1 MQKRN
6 FARSYKQSIMS
17 GTLNKVM
24 LIGHLGDEVK
34 MHYFEGGG
42 CIGRF
47 PLATNETYTSK
58 QTNERVTNT
67 EWHNIVVRNK
77 AAEIFEKYVSK
88 GDKVYIE
95 GRIKTRKWQ
104 DDSGNDRYSTEIQ
117 CTDFTFLT
125 TKNENSDSAS
135 NKEVNQSTNNHSQP
149 KQEPITPKPEVDM
162 PDDDLPF

>member
-1 MQKRN
+1 
-6 FARSYKQSIMS
+6 MS

-47 PLATNETYTSK
+47 PLATNETYTNK

-117 CTDFTFLT
+117 CTEFTFLT
-125 TKNENSDSAS
+125 TKNDGVSQ
-135 NKEVNQSTNNHSQP
+135 NQLSQTNNNKSQV
-149 KQEPITPKPEVDM
+149 KENPITPKPEVNL

>member
-1 MQKRN
+1 
-6 FARSYKQSIMS
+6 MS

-24 LIGHLGDEVK
+24 LIGHTGDVVK
-34 MHYFEGGG
+34 MNYFEGGG

-47 PLATNETYTSK
+47 PLATNETYTNRTTGEKVS
-58 QTNERVTNT
+58 NT

-77 AAEIFEKYVSK
+77 GAEICEKYLKK

-104 DDSGNDRYSTEIQ
+104 DDQGNDRYSTEIQ

-125 TKNENSDSAS
+125 PKAES
-135 NKEVNQSTNNHSQP
+135 NVSQDQVDTTGQIPQQEKPQSQEQQP
-149 KQEPITPKPEVDM
+149 VVEEE
-162 PDDDLPF
+162 DDLPF

>member
-1 MQKRN
+1 
-6 FARSYKQSIMS
+6 MS

-47 PLATNETYTSK
+47 PLATTETYVSK
-58 QTNERVTNT
+58 QTNERVSNT

-77 AAEIFEKYVSK
+77 AAEICEKYLSK

-104 DDSGNDRYSTEIQ
+104 DDKGIDRFSTEIQ
-117 CTDFTFLT
+117 CKDFTFLS
-125 TKNENSDSAS
+125 TKRESAS
-135 NKEVNQSTNNHSQP
+135 VEAASQEVQPSVQKNQEVVN
-149 KQEPITPKPEVDM
+149 EPATEE
-162 PDDDLPF
+162 DDLPF

>member
-1 MQKRN
+1 
-6 FARSYKQSIMS
+6 
-17 GTLNKVM
+17 M

-77 AAEIFEKYVSK
+77 GAEICEKYLSK

-95 GRIKTRKWQ
+95 GRLKTRKWQ
-104 DDSGNDRYSTEIQ
+104 DEAGNERYSTEIQ
-117 CTDFTFLT
+117 CTDFTFLS
-125 TKNENSDSAS
+125 TKKESESNAS
-135 NKEVNQSTNNHSQP
+135 NTAVTQKPVAKQSEAP
-149 KQEPITPKPEVDM
+149 EPIGEE
-162 PDDDLPF
+162 DDDLPF

>member
-1 MQKRN
+1 
-6 FARSYKQSIMS
+6 MS

-42 CIGRF
+42 CVGRF
-47 PLATNETYTSK
+47 PLATNETYTNK

-67 EWHNIVVRNK
+67 EWHNVVVRNK
-77 AAEIFEKYVSK
+77 AAEICEKYLSK

-104 DDSGNDRYSTEIQ
+104 DDAGNDRYSTEIQ
-117 CTDFTFLT
+117 CNDFTFLT
-125 TKNENSDSAS
+125 TKNESEIGSNTASSA
-135 NKEVNQSTNNHSQP
+135 
-149 KQEPITPKPEVDM
+149 PKPQAVQSQASEPLVEEG
-162 PDDDLPF
+162 DDDLPF

>member
-1 MQKRN
+1 
-6 FARSYKQSIMS
+6 MS

-24 LIGHLGDEVK
+24 LIGHTGDEVK

-47 PLATNETYTSK
+47 PLATNETYTNK

-77 AAEIFEKYVSK
+77 AAEICEKYLKK
-88 GDKVYIE
+88 GDRVYIE
-95 GRIKTRKWQ
+95 GRIKNRKWQ
-104 DDSGNDRYSTEIQ
+104 DDNGNDRYSTEIQ

-125 TKNENSDSAS
+125 AKNESGNQNQAFANTAQQPVQPNS
-135 NKEVNQSTNNHSQP
+135 VN
-149 KQEPITPKPEVDM
+149 EPIGEQ
-162 PDDDLPF
+162 DDDLPF